1 MSPIHVG
8 NRKISGSLAS
18 DPVGVSTSA
27 GSIYYNTT
35 DDELRLYDGS
45 SWTAIGGDSGLG
57 ISQNNPITSFD
68 QASIDGVYWIRPTGT
83 AVGDEFQTYINKSEG
98 NGGWALAWV
107 VTNVNG
113 DGVNWWNGDS
123 SMSGNTG
130 TNHFTSSTSTF
141 GTPIT
146 TDNAKSNA
154 KNSLFNTYQFSKM
167 MIIENHSGTMGVKQY
182 NMNTTQTFVHHFNNQ
197 SGNNLVSSVLKT
209 SGSFATFNTSSL
221 YFNYTLG
228 NDGARIAAATASSE
242 AVGGISARVDGA
254 RGYNWKGNLTRNDS
268 NRAYGSD
275 GTTTDH
281 TVWIYVQ

>member
-1 MSPIHVG
+1 MSPIYVG

-18 DPVGVSTSA
+18 DPVGGSTSA

-35 DDELRLYDGS
+35 DDKLRLYDGS
-45 SWTAIGGDSGLG
+45 SWTALGNTLG
-57 ISQNNPITSFD
+57 ISQDNPITSFD
-68 QASIDGVYWIRPTGT
+68 QAGIDGVYWIRPAGT
-83 AVGDEFQTYINKSEG
+83 AQGSEFQTYINKSEG
-98 NGGWALAWV
+98 NGGWSLAWV

-130 TNHFTSSTSTF
+130 TDHFTSSTSTF
-141 GTPIT
+141 GGTIT
-146 TDNAKSNA
+146 TNNTKANA
-154 KNSLFNTYQFSKM
+154 KNALFNTYQFTRM

-197 SGNNLVSSVLKT
+197 SGNNLVSNVLKT
-209 SGSFATFNTSSL
+209 SGSFTTFNTSSL
-221 YFNYTLG
+221 YFNYVLG

-254 RGYNWKGNLTRNDS
+254 RSYSWKGNLTRNDS

>member
-35 DDELRLYDGS
+35 NDELRIYDGS
-45 SWTAIGGDSGLG
+45 SWTALGGNTLGLT
-57 ISQNNPITSFD
+57 QDNPLTAFD
-68 QASIDGVYWIRPTGT
+68 TATVSDGVYWVRPTGI
-83 AVGDEFQTYINKSEG
+83 AQGNEFQTYVNTSEG

-113 DGVNWWNGDS
+113 DGVDWWDGDS
-123 SMSGNTG
+123 SMTGNTG
-130 TNHFTSSTSTF
+130 TNHFTSTTSTF
-141 GTPIT
+141 GDTT
-146 TDNAKSNA
+146 TDSTKSNA
-154 KNSLFNTYQFSKM
+154 KNMLFNSYQFSKM
-167 MIIENHSGTMGVKQY
+167 MIIENNSGTTGVKQY
-182 NMNTTQTFVHHFNNQ
+182 NMNTTQTFAHHFNNQ
-197 SGNNLVSSVLKT
+197 SGNNLVSSVLKN
-209 SGSFATFNTSSL
+209 SGSFSTFNTSSL
-221 YFNYTLG
+221 YFNYTLN
-228 NDGARIAAATASSE
+228 NDGARIASATASTE

-254 RGYNWKGNLTRNDS
+254 RNYAWKGNLTRNDS
-268 NRAYGSD
+268 NRQYDAD

>member
-35 DDELRLYDGS
+35 DDELRIYDGS
-45 SWTAIGGDSGLG
+45 SWAALGNSGVG
-57 ISQNNPITSFD
+57 SSQNNPLTSFD
-68 QASIDGVYWIRPTGT
+68 QATVDGVYWVRPAGI
-83 AVGDEFQTYINKSEG
+83 AQGSEFQTYVNRSEG

-113 DGVNWWNGDS
+113 DGVNWWDGDS
-123 SMSGNTG
+123 SMTGNSG
-130 TNHFTSSTSTF
+130 TNHFTSTTSTF
-141 GTPIT
+141 GSTT
-146 TDNAKSNA
+146 TDNTKSNA
-154 KNSLFNTYQFSKM
+154 KNALFNNYQFSKM

-182 NMNTTQTFVHHFNNQ
+182 NMSTIQTFAHHFNNQ

-209 SGSFATFNTSSL
+209 TGSFSTFNTSSL
-221 YFNYTLG
+221 YFNYVLG
-228 NDGARIAAATASSE
+228 NDGARIAAETSSSE

-254 RGYNWKGNLTRNDS
+254 RSYNWKGNLTRNDS
-268 NRAYGSD
+268 SRHFNSD

>member
-35 DDELRLYDGS
+35 SDKLRLYDGS
-45 SWTAIGGDSGLG
+45 SWISLGDSGLG
-57 ISQNNPITSFD
+57 TSQNNPLTSFD
-68 QASIDGVYWIRPTGT
+68 QASIDGVYWIRPTGISQ
-83 AVGDEFQTYINKSEG
+83 GNEIETYINKSEG

-107 VTNVNG
+107 VTNFNG

-123 SMSGNTG
+123 SMTGNTG
-130 TNHFTSSTSTF
+130 TDHFTSTTSTF
-141 GTPIT
+141 GDTKT
-146 TDNAKSNA
+146 NNSKSNA
-154 KNSLFNTYQFSKM
+154 KNMLFNNYQFSRM
-167 MIIENHSGTMGVKQY
+167 MIIENHAGTTGVKQY
-182 NMNTTQTFVHHFNNQ
+182 NMSTTQTFAHHFNNQ
-197 SGNNLVSSVLKT
+197 SGNNLVSNVLKT

-228 NDGARIAAATASSE
+228 NDGARIAAATASTE

-254 RGYNWKGNLTRNDS
+254 RSYAWKGNLTRNDS
-268 NRAYGSD
+268 SRAYGSD

>member
-45 SWTAIGGDSGLG
+45 SWTAVGEELAGT
-57 ISQNNPITSFD
+57 SQDNPLASFD
-68 QASIDGVYWIRPTGT
+68 QAASDGVYWVRPTGI
-83 AVGDEFQTYINKSEG
+83 AVGSEVQTYINKSEG

-107 VTNVNG
+107 VTNFNG
-113 DGVNWWNGDS
+113 DGADWWDGDS
-123 SMSGNTG
+123 SMSGNSG
-130 TNHFTSSTSTF
+130 DNHFTSTTTTF
-141 GTPIT
+141 GSTLT
-146 TDNAKSNA
+146 NNTKANA
-154 KNSLFNTYQFSKM
+154 KNALFNNYQFSKM

-197 SGNNLVSSVLKT
+197 SGNNLVSSVLKNT
-209 SGSFATFNTSSL
+209 GSFSTFNTSSL

-228 NDGARIAAATASSE
+228 NDGARIAAATASNE
-242 AVGGISARVDGA
+242 AVGGISARVDGG
-254 RGYNWKGNLTRNDS
+254 RTYSWKGNLTRNDS
-268 NRAYGSD
+268 NRQYPND